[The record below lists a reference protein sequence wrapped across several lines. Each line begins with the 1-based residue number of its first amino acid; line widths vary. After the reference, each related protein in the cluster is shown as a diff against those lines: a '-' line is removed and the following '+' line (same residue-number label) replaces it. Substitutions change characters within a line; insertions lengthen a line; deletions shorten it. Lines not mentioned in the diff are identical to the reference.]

1 MKVLIADKLSAVAVS
16 ELESLGCK
24 VVMNPDLSA
33 ESLPEAIGDSE
44 VLVVRSTKVTADTIN
59 AAKNLS
65 LIIRAGAGVNT
76 IDLDTASSQGI
87 HVANTP
93 GKNTDAVAEL
103 AIGHLIAADRRIV
116 AANRDMAAGNWK
128 KKEYGNARGLKG
140 RTLGIIGLG
149 AIGKAVAKRAIGL
162 DMEVVGWSRSLTR
175 DVAEKLGIGYC
186 SSPDEI
192 AEKADAISLHIAAK
206 PETAGMINA
215 DFFAKMKDGAILVNC
230 ARGEVVDTA
239 ALKEA
244 IKTKGIR
251 AGLDVFEN
259 EPTGGVADFNDTE
272 LAELAACTPH
282 IGASTDQAAE
292 AVASEVVNIV
302 NSFITTGM
310 PANGVNIQD
319 KSSATVNLVVRH
331 YNRVGVLAAVLK
343 EIRTAEINVEE
354 MENMIFAGGKAASCT
369 LKLDDNP
376 QPDTLDKIAANE
388 NVIAATV
395 KVESKVFPTW

>member
-16 ELESLGCK
+16 ELEALGCT

-33 ESLPEAIGDSE
+33 ESLPEAIGDADA
-44 VLVVRSTKVTADTIN
+44 LVVRSTKVTADTIN

-76 IDLDTASSQGI
+76 IDLETASAQGI

-128 KKEYGNARGLKG
+128 KKEYGNSKGLKG

-162 DMEVVGWSRSLTR
+162 DMEVIGWSRSLTR
-175 DVAEKLGIGYC
+175 DAAEKLGIGYC
-186 SSPDEI
+186 GSADEV
-192 AEKADAISLHIAAK
+192 ADKADAISLHIASK
-206 PETAGMINA
+206 PETAGMVNA
-215 DFFAKMKDGAILVNC
+215 DFLAKMKNGAILVNC

-239 ALKEA
+239 ALKDA

-302 NSFITTGM
+302 NSFMITGT
-310 PANGVNIQD
+310 PANAVNIQD

-369 LKLDDNP
+369 LKLDSEP
-376 QPDTLDKIAANE
+376 QKETLDNIRANE
-388 NVIAATV
+388 NVIAANI
-395 KVESKVFPTW
+395 KVESQVFPKW

>member
-16 ELESLGCK
+16 ELESLGCE
-24 VVMNPDLSA
+24 VTINADLSA
-33 ESLPEAIGDSE
+33 DSLPEAIGDAE

-59 AAKNLS
+59 AATNLS

-76 IDLDTASSQGI
+76 IDLATASSQGV

-116 AANRDMAAGNWK
+116 AANRDMAEGKWK
-128 KKEYGNARGLKG
+128 KKEYGNSRGLKG
-140 RTLGIIGLG
+140 RTLGVIGLG
-149 AIGKAVAKRAIGL
+149 AIGKAVAKRGIGL
-162 DMEVVGWSRSLTR
+162 DMNVIGWSRSLTR
-175 DVAEKLGIGYC
+175 ETAESLGIGYC
-186 SSPDEI
+186 SGPDEV
-192 AEKADAISLHIAAK
+192 AEKADAVSLHIAAK
-206 PETAGMINA
+206 PETAGMVNA

-239 ALKEA
+239 ALKDA
-244 IKTKGIR
+244 IKSKGIR

-272 LAELAACTPH
+272 LAEIAACTPH

-292 AVASEVVNIV
+292 AVASEVVHIV
-302 NSFITTGM
+302 NSFMTTGT
-310 PANGVNIQD
+310 PANGVNTQD
-319 KSSATVNLVVRH
+319 KSAATVNLVVRH
-331 YNRVGVLAAVLK
+331 YNRVGVLATVLN
-343 EIRTAEINVEE
+343 EIRNAEINIEE

-369 LKLDDNP
+369 LKLDGEP
-376 QPDTLDKIAANE
+376 KEGTLDKIRADE
-388 NVIAATV
+388 NVIAATI
-395 KVESKVFPTW
+395 KVDSKVFPVW